1 MLGLFQVSV
10 FAENTYTV
18 SSDNVHTKQ
27 GESFTIPIRLENNK
41 GIMGF
46 KITVQYPNEK
56 LTLTNISSGSVTN
69 GGLFNTTVMS
79 YAAVNGSFDVV
90 WSDTQDFTDD
100 GTLFMLSF
108 SVSEIADDCV
118 CKIKLTYSQDDTFNE
133 SWQDV
138 KLNCKAVSVRI
149 GEPEETLP
157 PETTEQTT
165 EKNDD
170 EKKVKVS
177 DDYLISSVKS
187 VLASFGVADI
197 NNVKEEQ
204 KTIVLEFVNNK
215 LKSYDENVIT
225 FSTFEE
231 LKSAYNTAVKNQAEK
246 LVNDSV
252 DSNVVIEK
260 ADEVL
265 NEFGA
270 ESFKDV
276 PKDQKDDAVD
286 KMLNSLSENNAEVHG
301 FNDVTSSDDAAEVLD
316 SIVENAIEQENSGIP
331 VQQEDNTDTEDEGT
345 LKIIIFVIIA
355 VIVVVAVAVMLMINK
370 KKRGVHNEKADK

>member
-1 MLGLFQVSV
+1 MSA
-10 FAENTYTV
+10 FAKNANTV
-18 SSDNVHTKQ
+18 SSDNVNTKQ

-46 KITVQYPNEK
+46 KITVEYPNEK
-56 LTLTNISSGSVTN
+56 LTLTDVSSGSVTN

-90 WSDTQDFTDD
+90 WSDIQDFTDD
-100 GTLFMLSF
+100 GTLFMLTF
-108 SVSEIADDCV
+108 SVSEIADDCI
-118 CKIKLTYSQDDTFNE
+118 CEIELSYSQEDTFNE
-133 SWQDV
+133 NWEDV
-138 KLNCKAVSVRI
+138 KLNCKSVSVRI
-149 GEPEETLP
+149 GEPKETLS
-157 PETTEQTT
+157 PETTEQTA
-165 EKNDD
+165 EKNEDK
-170 EKKVKVS
+170 KKVQVS

-187 VLASFGVADI
+187 VLTSFGVADI
-197 NNVKEEQ
+197 EKVKDEQ
-204 KTIVLEFVNNK
+204 KPIVLEFVNNK

-225 FSTFEE
+225 FSSFEE
-231 LKSAYNTAVKNQAEK
+231 LKAAYNIAVKNQAEK

-252 DSNVVIEK
+252 DSNIVIDK

-270 ESFKDV
+270 DSFKDV
-276 PKDQKDDAVD
+276 PADKKEDAVD

-301 FNDVTSSDDAAEVLD
+301 FNDVTNSDDAAEVLD

-331 VQQEDNTDTEDEGT
+331 VQQEDNADTEDDGT

-355 VIVVVAVAVMLMINK
+355 VIVVVVVIVMLMINK
-370 KKRGVHNEKADK
+370 KKRGVHNEKTDE

>member
-1 MLGLFQVSV
+1 MSA
-10 FAENTYTV
+10 FAKNANTV
-18 SSDNVHTKQ
+18 SSDNVNTKQ

-46 KITVQYPNEK
+46 KITVEYPNEK
-56 LTLTNISSGSVTN
+56 LTLTDVSSGSVTN

-90 WSDTQDFTDD
+90 WSDIQDFTDD
-100 GTLFMLSF
+100 GTLFMLTF
-108 SVSEIADDCV
+108 SVSEIADDCI
-118 CKIKLTYSQDDTFNE
+118 CEIELSYSQEDTFNE
-133 SWQDV
+133 NWEDV
-138 KLNCKAVSVRI
+138 KLNCKSVSVRI
-149 GEPEETLP
+149 GEPKETLS
-157 PETTEQTT
+157 PETTEQTA
-165 EKNDD
+165 EKNEDK
-170 EKKVKVS
+170 KKVQVS

-187 VLASFGVADI
+187 VLTSFGVADI
-197 NNVKEEQ
+197 EKVKDEQ
-204 KTIVLEFVNNK
+204 KPIVLEFVNNK

-225 FSTFEE
+225 FSSFEE
-231 LKSAYNTAVKNQAEK
+231 LKAAYNIAVKNQAEK

-252 DSNVVIEK
+252 DSNIVIDK

-270 ESFKDV
+270 DSFKDV
-276 PKDQKDDAVD
+276 PADKKEDAVD

-301 FNDVTSSDDAAEVLD
+301 FNDVTNSDDAAEVLD

-331 VQQEDNTDTEDEGT
+331 VQQEDNADTEDDGT

-355 VIVVVAVAVMLMINK
+355 VIVVVVVMVMLMINK
-370 KKRGVHNEKADK
+370 KKRGVHNEKTDE

>member
-1 MLGLFQVSV
+1 MSA
-10 FAENTYTV
+10 FAKNANTV
-18 SSDNVHTKQ
+18 SSDNVNTKQ

-46 KITVQYPNEK
+46 KITVEYPNEK
-56 LTLTNISSGSVTN
+56 LTLTDVSSGSVTN

-90 WSDTQDFTDD
+90 WSDIQDFTDD
-100 GTLFMLSF
+100 GTLFMLTF
-108 SVSEIADDCV
+108 SVSEIADDCI
-118 CKIKLTYSQDDTFNE
+118 CEIELSYSQEDTFNE
-133 SWQDV
+133 NWEDV
-138 KLNCKAVSVRI
+138 KLNCKSVSVRI
-149 GEPEETLP
+149 GEPKETLS
-157 PETTEQTT
+157 PETTEQTAEKT
-165 EKNDD
+165 ED
-170 EKKVKVS
+170 KKEVTVS

-187 VLASFGVADI
+187 VLTSFGVADI
-197 NNVKEEQ
+197 EKVKDEQ
-204 KTIVLEFVNNK
+204 KPIVLEFVNNK
-215 LKSYDENVIT
+215 LKSYDVNVIT

-231 LKSAYNTAVKNQAEK
+231 LKTAYNIAVKNQAEK

-252 DSNVVIEK
+252 DSNIVIDK

-270 ESFKDV
+270 DSFKDV
-276 PKDQKDDAVD
+276 PADKKEDAVD

-301 FNDVTSSDDAAEVLD
+301 FNDVTNSDDAAEVLD

-331 VQQEDNTDTEDEGT
+331 VQQEDNADTEDDGT

-355 VIVVVAVAVMLMINK
+355 VIVVVVVIVMLMINK
-370 KKRGVHNEKADK
+370 KKRGVHNEKTDE